1 MFELVALPLNL
12 YSDGHYVV
20 RALKVLEVVPGIQ
33 PLTATFQVFF
43 KIQMLIRARA
53 RPFFVGHIRA
63 HSSLPGPLTEGNDL
77 ADQATRLVCLASL
90 SDPLSEAQTA
100 HALHH
105 LNVHTLRLRY
115 MITREQ
121 ARQIVKQCKN
131 CLTLFPEPH
140 LGVNPRGLIPGELW
154 QMDVTHVPSF
164 GKLRFVH
171 VTVDTFSGFICAAV
185 HMGEANK
192 DVINHLLYVFSE

>member
-1 MFELVALPLNL
+1 VFELVALPFNL

-20 RALKVLEVVPGIQ
+20 RALQVLEVVPSIQ
-33 PLTATFQVFF
+33 PSTATFQMFF

-77 ADQATRLVCLASL
+77 AAQATQLTSLASL

-105 LNVHTLRLRY
+105 LNAHRLRLRY
-115 MITREQ
+115 KITRE
-121 ARQIVKQCKN
+121 
-131 CLTLFPEPH
+131 
-140 LGVNPRGLIPGELW
+140 
-154 QMDVTHVPSF
+154 
-164 GKLRFVH
+164 
-171 VTVDTFSGFICAAV
+171 
-185 HMGEANK
+185 
-192 DVINHLLYVFSE
+192 